1 MDDVKK
7 EIRKEQIKAG
17 FGNPIDDDGGDSSD
31 SDEDKYVDKMD
42 MPGMIFLFV
51 SYSLL
56 QKCSSLQSR
65 RLRKKPLGTI
75 LFMYHFLASQYMFST
90 ENPLWHYNVLTS
102 KYILNAT
109 YLALPLF

>member
-42 MPGMIFLFV
+42 MPGRLFFLFLIASLSPRDLSNKYNQSHYIEFAQGSV
-51 SYSLL
+51 S
-56 QKCSSLQSR
+56 SR
-65 RLRKKPLGTI
+65 AI
-75 LFMYHFLASQYMFST
+75 H
-90 ENPLWHYNVLTS
+90 N
-102 KYILNAT
+102 
-109 YLALPLF
+109 

>member
-42 MPGMIFLFV
+42 MPGKFFHIFDRDRERFIALADATMFF
-51 SYSLL
+51 
-56 QKCSSLQSR
+56 QKKITFFSLQTYEK
-65 RLRKKPLGTI
+65 RLKKVCN
-75 LFMYHFLASQYMFST
+75 SFSHEIQET
-90 ENPLWHYNVLTS
+90 
-102 KYILNAT
+102 KG
-109 YLALPLF
+109 

>member
-42 MPGMIFLFV
+42 MPGKFFHIFDCDREQFYSTAFLFFNRE
-51 SYSLL
+51 LL
-56 QKCSSLQSR
+56 TTR
-65 RLRKKPLGTI
+65 
-75 LFMYHFLASQYMFST
+75 
-90 ENPLWHYNVLTS
+90 S
-102 KYILNAT
+102 KE
-109 YLALPLF
+109 